1 MFLAAAPRMEITW
14 NNSQQPEQT
23 NVVRGEADYSAYSLQ
38 ELFKSRYWFDADRER
53 HGESRLEAEIR
64 KRCAHIQERTSA
76 RKSADDG
83 TAHHYRPY
91 GLIFGVVFIVLSSG
105 PFVAVKFLE
114 SLSIMTDINGDYALL
129 TGLWAVIT
137 LPFAAMIYLIGGM
150 MDAER
155 VVKWLDL

>member
-1 MFLAAAPRMEITW
+1 MEITW
-14 NNSQQPEQT
+14 NISQQREQT

-38 ELFKSRYWFDADRER
+38 ELFRSRYWFDADRER
-53 HGESRLEAEIR
+53 QGENRLEAEIR
-64 KRCAHIQERTSA
+64 KRCAHIQERTSQ

-83 TAHHYRPY
+83 LAHRYRPY

-114 SLSIMTDINGDYALL
+114 ALSIITDINGDYALL
-129 TGLWAVIT
+129 TGLRAVIT
-137 LPFAAMIYLIGGM
+137 LPFAAMVYLIGGM

-155 VVKWLDL
+155 VVKWFNL